1 MKLNVSERVMKWIA
15 LFLILLYG
23 VIGFIAV
30 PNFIVNNVP
39 QIVNEQTNG
48 KLYIGDAAFNPFSFE
63 LSVSDIYF
71 TPPNHSEF
79 VALEEFR
86 LNYELYSLVMGK
98 FHFESIALVR
108 PDINIIKDSNSS
120 FNFAWLLELGGNEA
134 KEPTKSEELPPIRI
148 SNFIIEEGAIHYV
161 DQSKALPF
169 EADMTPINLHLK
181 NIDTTNNS
189 NDNDTI
195 RLIAGFHDGGKM
207 DLNSRI
213 ISLKPFALEG
223 TFDYEAG
230 KLFTGWSYLQEK
242 LNLEVA
248 DGRVKVHA
256 RYSIDTAN
264 LDAMRIDELQFE
276 LKRLRV
282 IPKDGAYHD
291 LLNIKSITLND
302 GVIEPMRQRVRLDKI
317 TIDDVGIAV
326 LRYKDGSVDWQHYI
340 AQAEADTQENKA
352 DAVSDVNETQSWDVL
367 LNDFALNNLHV
378 NFDDRSVTPETH
390 FKINSL
396 NVSASN
402 ISSLPKT
409 PLHYSMDLQMNQTM
423 RCQSSGDVSHSTLDA
438 RGSLGCKGIDLTWF
452 NPYIDQA
459 AQNALKKYDVY
470 VGSGV
475 SGFNVNY
482 AAAEKESIE
491 VVLSESKVSLDT
503 FALKQKKSN
512 FTLFSIKN
520 IAVEG
525 ISADTAKRDAL
536 IASFAVNSPYVYAS
550 LDRHAILN
558 WSRLIVPNES
568 SSKKTQAKSSDTP
581 WHLVLNK
588 FELDKGSLHFKDHTV
603 GKGVNTRLDRINVTA
618 NNIDSA
624 EKTSLKYNAAMRLNR
639 TGKIKARGKLQHT
652 PLYHN
657 GTLNIAN
664 VHLEDFN
671 PYASKDHHINLK
683 RGLLSLKSSIKYA
696 PSDKN
701 ADAKVSGSVDI
712 KDFVLE
718 NALDDTVLL
727 AWNDVVVSPFTFEH
741 NPNKLFVKEVNI
753 NSFYA
758 NAIIDTNGTMNF
770 AKLSRYPQVADENSS
785 KKEKAE
791 EEVFNMQI
799 VKVRL
804 NESSA
809 DFADFSLPL
818 HFQAHIHDFSG
829 DIYGISSNEKET
841 SHLEL
846 NGVVNE
852 YGSAKLKGS
861 LNTAAIEKF
870 TDLNFVFRNIDLVN
884 MSPYSGKFIGQKIS
898 NGKLFLDLNY
908 DIVDSQMVGE
918 NSIIVKKLELGDDVD
933 SEDAIDL
940 PLGLAIAL
948 LEDSD
953 GVIDLELPVS
963 GDMNNPEFSYGHI
976 IFQAFF
982 NLLTKAVTAPF
993 SLLGAMLGIDGDA
1006 LEYVEFEPG
1015 SSVVLPPE
1023 QEKLD
1028 KLSKALVKRPKLK
1041 LALHGSFNESH
1052 DMKALKNAKL
1062 LDIAVSK
1069 AKEEGD
1075 LFEGDVRKETL
1086 EELYEELIG
1095 DDKLEAL
1102 EERLE
1107 EEFKDNEDAF
1117 EKAYDTAMIKNL
1129 SNVQNITPREL
1140 DLLALERA
1148 QGIKVYL
1155 VESKN
1160 IEDTRIEIGESVVES
1175 ESKGKWV
1182 KTKMELI
1189 VK

>member
-1 MKLNVSERVMKWIA
+1 MKWIA
-15 LFLILLYG
+15 LFLVLLYG

-30 PNFIVNNVP
+30 PNFIVNNAP

-48 KLYIGDAAFNPFSFE
+48 NLYIGDATFNPFLFE
-63 LSVSDIYF
+63 LSISDIYF
-71 TPPNHSEF
+71 TPPDHSEF

-98 FHFESIALVR
+98 FHFESIALIR
-108 PDINIIKDSNSS
+108 PDINIVKDSNSS

-134 KEPTKSEELPPIRI
+134 KEPAKSEELPPVRI
-148 SNFIIEEGAIHYV
+148 SNFVIEEGVVHYA
-161 DQSKALPF
+161 DQSKGIPF

-189 NDNDTI
+189 NDSDTI

-248 DGRVKVHA
+248 DGKVKVHA
-256 RYSIDTAN
+256 RYSVDTAN
-264 LDAMRIDELQFE
+264 LDAMRIDELQFA
-276 LKRLRV
+276 LNRLRV
-282 IPKDGAYHD
+282 IPKDGAHHD

-317 TIDDVGIAV
+317 TIDDVGIAA
-326 LRYKDGSVDWQHYI
+326 LRYKDGTLDWQHYI
-340 AQAEADTQENKA
+340 AQVEADTQEKTVDTA
-352 DAVSDVNETQSWDVL
+352 SDVNATQPWDVL
-367 LNDFALNNLHV
+367 LNDFALSNLHV
-378 NFDDRSVTPETH
+378 NFDDRSVVPEAH
-390 FKINSL
+390 FKIDAL
-396 NVSASN
+396 NLSANN
-402 ISSLPKT
+402 ISSLAQI
-409 PLHYSMDLQMNQTM
+409 PLHYAMDLQMNQTM
-423 RCQSSGDVSHSTLDA
+423 RCQSSGDVSHSTLNA
-438 RGSLGCKGIDLTWF
+438 KGTFGCKGIDLTWF
-452 NPYIDQA
+452 NPYVDGA
-459 AQNALKKYDVY
+459 AQNTLKKYDVY
-470 VGSGV
+470 VGSGI
-475 SGFNVNY
+475 SAFNVNY
-482 AAAEKESIE
+482 AATEKESIE
-491 VVLSESKVSLDT
+491 VALSESKVSLDG

-512 FTLFSIKN
+512 YTLFSIKKV
-520 IAVEG
+520 AVEG
-525 ISADTAKRDAL
+525 IGADTAKRNAT
-536 IASFAVNSPYVYAS
+536 IASFAVNSPYIYAS

-558 WSRLIVPNES
+558 WNRLIVPNES
-568 SSKKTQAKSSDTP
+568 SGKKTQAKSGDVP
-581 WHLVLNK
+581 WHLMLNK
-588 FELDKGSLHFKDHTV
+588 FELDKGSLHFKDHTL
-603 GKGVNTRLDRINVTA
+603 GKAVNTRLDRINVTA

-624 EKTSLKYNAAMRLNR
+624 EKTSLKYSASMRLNR

-671 PYASKDHHINLK
+671 PYVSKDHHINLK
-683 RGLLSLKSSIKYA
+683 RGLLFLKSSIKYA
-696 PSDKN
+696 PSDKK
-701 ADAKVSGSVDI
+701 ADAKVSGSINVE
-712 KDFVLE
+712 DFVLE
-718 NALDDTVLL
+718 NALDNTVLL
-727 AWNDVVVSPFTFEH
+727 AWSEVAVSPFTFEH
-741 NPNKLFVKEVNI
+741 NPNKLFVKEVNVD
-753 NSFYA
+753 SFYT

-770 AKLSRYPQVADENSS
+770 AKLSKHPQIADENSS
-785 KKEKAE
+785 E
-791 EEVFNMQI
+791 EEKIQEAEAFPMQI

-829 DIYGISSNEKET
+829 DIYGISSNKKET
-841 SHLEL
+841 SHLEF

-852 YGSAKLKGS
+852 YGSAKLKGT

-884 MSPYSGKFIGQKIS
+884 MSPYSGKFIGQRIA

-908 DIVDSQMVGE
+908 NIIDSQMVGE
-918 NSIIVKKLELGDDVD
+918 NSIIVKKLELGEDVE
-933 SEDAIDL
+933 SEEAIDL

-976 IFQAFF
+976 IFKAFF

-1028 KLSKALVKRPKLK
+1028 KLSKALIKRPKLQ
-1041 LALHGSFNESH
+1041 LALHGSFNESY
-1052 DMKALKNAKL
+1052 DIKALKNAKL

-1075 LFEGDVRKETL
+1075 LFEGNVRKETL
-1086 EELYEELIG
+1086 EELYEELLG
-1095 DDKLEAL
+1095 DDQLEAL
-1102 EERLE
+1102 EERLLKK
-1107 EEFKDNEDAF
+1107 FKDNDDAF
-1117 EKAYDTAMIKNL
+1117 EKTYDTAMIENL
-1129 SNVQNITPREL
+1129 SSVQNVTPQEL
-1140 DLLALERA
+1140 DLLALQRA
-1148 QGIKVYL
+1148 QGIRVYL

-1160 IEDTRIEIGESVVES
+1160 IESTRIEVGESVAES
-1175 ESKGKWV
+1175 ESEGKWV
-1182 KTKMELI
+1182 KTKMELV